1 MIITGPRVAT
11 LDRVSESSS
20 NLAIKWESLEFFLT
34 SPKRAVCAAHDTYF
48 LPFPGN
54 WPFLHKAL
62 PPHRVFPR
70 FPLEL
75 VASVTSTKFQT
86 PPPPP
91 LPAARART
99 HTHTHRAR
107 KEAVHTPQQGGTR
120 TSWGSSSPSR
130 GCGSK
135 GAWRTRGP
143 FCNWWRLG
151 RVEHH
156 VTSGL
161 EGPRAYGLRAR
172 GSRRAQLGWDVGG
185 GGEGVKAE
193 EGVSANRQH
202 MPGVVPCSWRRVGP
216 PGGPLLSPV
225 SGGCGRETIRVG
237 STPTQTPSSESLRD
251 PGAG

>member
-91 LPAARART
+91 LPAARAHT
-99 HTHTHRAR
+99 HTHTHTQGTQRSGAHATAGR
-107 KEAVHTPQQGGTR
+107 NTDQLGVQLSLEGVRQQGGVANAR
-120 TSWGSSSPSR
+120 PVLQLVAAGPR
-130 GCGSK
+130 G
-135 GAWRTRGP
+135 APRDQWARGP
-143 FCNWWRLG
+143 
-151 RVEHH
+151 
-156 VTSGL
+156 T
-161 EGPRAYGLRAR
+161 GLRATRPGEQTCSAGLGR
-172 GSRRAQLGWDVGG
+172 GRRW
-185 GGEGVKAE
+185 
-193 EGVSANRQH
+193 
-202 MPGVVPCSWRRVGP
+202 
-216 PGGPLLSPV
+216 
-225 SGGCGRETIRVG
+225 
-237 STPTQTPSSESLRD
+237 
-251 PGAG
+251 

>member
-1 MIITGPRVAT
+1 M
-11 LDRVSESSS
+11 
-20 NLAIKWESLEFFLT
+20 
-34 SPKRAVCAAHDTYF
+34 CAAHDTYF

-54 WPFLHKAL
+54 WPFPHKAL

-91 LPAARART
+91 LPAARA
-99 HTHTHRAR
+99 H
-107 KEAVHTPQQGGTR
+107 
-120 TSWGSSSPSR
+120 SWGSISPSR

-143 FCNWWRLG
+143 FCNWWRQG
-151 RVEHH
+151 RVKPH

-161 EGPRAYGLRAR
+161 EGPRAYGLWAGAR
-172 GSRRAQLGWDVGG
+172 RRAQLGWDVGG
-185 GGEGVKAE
+185 GGKGVKAE

-225 SGGCGRETIRVG
+225 RGGCGRETIRVG
-237 STPTQTPSSESLRD
+237 SIPAQTSSSESLRD